1 MRPSRRASR
10 RGWSIRT
17 SAGFALRTSLSMCSA
32 RPTRPF
38 CENCAA
44 ARRKRGRGSAS
55 LRAAVKAFFFFK
67 LSKSQTAP
75 ARRRCAG
82 AVFVFCLASA
92 FSGQAHRL
100 FLRGPLSQLCQCVC
114 PADAKAALA
123 HGAVQAA
130 HFAPAQAAPL
140 RVGLCCTIHRKTVR
154 EGPVSYTHLD
164 VYKRQVSL
172 NSTSTFWKAS
182 CVSPSLCASPY
193 ASFR

>member
-38 CENCAA
+38 CESCAA
-44 ARRKRGRGSAS
+44 ARHKRGRGSAS

-82 AVFVFCLASA
+82 AVFVFCLTSA

-123 HGAVQAA
+123 RGAVQAA
-130 HFAPAQAAPL
+130 HFAPAQAAAPL
-140 RVGLCCTIHRKTVR
+140 RAGLCCTIHRKTVR
-154 EGPVSYTHLD
+154 EGP
-164 VYKRQVSL
+164 
-172 NSTSTFWKAS
+172 
-182 CVSPSLCASPY
+182 PSRTVL
-193 ASFR
+193 